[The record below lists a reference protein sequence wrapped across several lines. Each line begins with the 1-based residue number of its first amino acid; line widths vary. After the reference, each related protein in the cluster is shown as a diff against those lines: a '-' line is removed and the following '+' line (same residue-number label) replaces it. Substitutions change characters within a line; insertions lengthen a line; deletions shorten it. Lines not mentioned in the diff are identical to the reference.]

1 MKNRIIPSIIISFAC
16 TLVVI
21 FGIKCY
27 NIYNIDKIVNQEVV
41 ENKDLYE
48 VNYCNCLF
56 ITRTKHEADSLYK
69 AKCKEVN
76 LELNKPY
83 KMITSFRD
91 TSMVDYGTF
100 RELDSVKCIR
110 KAQMERVKQR
120 RIIQEGNKEKELKL
134 LNSPCGK

>member
-48 VNYCNCLF
+48 QWQFHAYGSINEQQDFEDDIPL
-56 ITRTKHEADSLYK
+56 
-69 AKCKEVN
+69 
-76 LELNKPY
+76 
-83 KMITSFRD
+83 MTSGR
-91 TSMVDYGTF
+91 
-100 RELDSVKCIR
+100 
-110 KAQMERVKQR
+110 
-120 RIIQEGNKEKELKL
+120 
-134 LNSPCGK
+134 